1 MFGTKKGES
10 EMKTILII
18 EDDAHISDMVSDA
31 LTAEGFRVLQAWSGT
46 EALLLLE
53 KETPDLILLDLMLP
67 GYSGEELLPQI
78 KEIPVI
84 VISAKAGVDSKVET
98 LLSGARDYLSKP
110 FSLKELLARI
120 TVQLRNTVSRPRR
133 TRLSFERLSLDT
145 ASHEVFAGD
154 VPVKLT
160 RTEFAILKLL
170 MGNPSQVFTKAAI
183 LDALSEETPDCM
195 ESSLKVHV
203 SNLRKKLRAACGR
216 DYIESV
222 WGIGFKL
229 SGEHESEEHAHE

>member
-1 MFGTKKGES
+1 
-10 EMKTILII
+10 MKTILII

-31 LTAEGFRVLQAWSGT
+31 LTAEGFRVLQVWSGT

-53 KETPDLILLDLMLP
+53 KKTPDLILLDLMLP

-120 TVQLRNTVSRPRR
+120 TVQLRNTASRPP
-133 TRLSFERLSLDT
+133 T
-145 ASHEVFAGD
+145 H
-154 VPVKLT
+154 
-160 RTEFAILKLL
+160 
-170 MGNPSQVFTKAAI
+170 AAF
-183 LDALSEETPDCM
+183 L
-195 ESSLKVHV
+195 
-203 SNLRKKLRAACGR
+203 
-216 DYIESV
+216 
-222 WGIGFKL
+222 
-229 SGEHESEEHAHE
+229 